1 MTIVTRDP
9 HSWFVCKDK
18 KGNTQTVYNNE
29 RYEHNYPFTFEV
41 NFADIASPQ
50 KNTVTLYNMSKEHR
64 QFYKKGMHCYVA
76 FNWGKEK
83 KILAE
88 GYITK
93 IDIPT
98 SDGVTESQQITFT
111 EGTDYNNVKAR
122 TLKVAKKKTV
132 NKTKKAK
139 VTTAGKW
146 VDKVEHYKSKET
158 YKRGPK
164 KGRTHEVGHIRH
176 KKVWQKA
183 TTKTK
188 RVKYKA
194 TETKYVNKTF
204 PKKTDYKTIIKG
216 VASQAKIKI
225 AKIDLAK
232 NPKVKRPFT
241 AKGKP
246 LNLIKKLVADTGS
259 KMLYERGK
267 LVIINPKTA
276 KRSWFVIDDQ
286 DLIQPPSYNEDSDN
300 GKGEGTWEI
309 NVPLVPEIT
318 TQTGIIMKS
327 KYLKGKYYVKAG
339 QHTFDG
345 ENPQTQCSLASL

>member
-1 MTIVTRDP
+1 MTVVTKDP

-50 KNTVTLYNMSKEHR
+50 KNTVTIYNMSKEHR
-64 QFYKKGMHCYVA
+64 QFYKKGMYCYVA
-76 FNWGKEK
+76 FNWGPEK

-93 IDIPT
+93 IDVPT

-111 EGTDYNNVKAR
+111 EGTDYNNFKAR

-132 NKTKKAK
+132 NKTKKVK
-139 VTTAGKW
+139 VTTQGK
-146 VDKVEHYKSKET
+146 
-158 YKRGPK
+158 
-164 KGRTHEVGHIRH
+164 
-176 KKVWQKA
+176 KA

-188 RVKYKA
+188 RAKYKA
-194 TETKYVNKTF
+194 TETMYVNKTF
-204 PKKTDYKTIIKG
+204 PKHTNYKTLIRGI
-216 VASQAKIKI
+216 ASQAKIKI

-300 GKGEGTWEI
+300 DKGEGTWEI

>member
-1 MTIVTRDP
+1 MSIVTKNP

-29 RYEHNYPFTFEV
+29 RYEHNYPFSFEV

-64 QFYKKGMHCYVA
+64 QFYKKGMYCYVA
-76 FNWGKEK
+76 FNWGPEK
-83 KILAE
+83 KILSE

-111 EGTDYNNVKAR
+111 EGTDYSNVKAR
-122 TLKVAKKKTV
+122 TLKVAKKK
-132 NKTKKAK
+132 
-139 VTTAGKW
+139 
-146 VDKVEHYKSKET
+146 
-158 YKRGPK
+158 
-164 KGRTHEVGHIRH
+164 
-176 KKVWQKA
+176 KA
-183 TTKTK
+183 TTKKK
-188 RVKYKA
+188 RAKYKA

-204 PKKTDYKTIIKG
+204 PKKTDYKTIIKS

-246 LNLIKKLVADTGS
+246 LSLIQKLVKETGS

-300 GKGEGTWEI
+300 DKGEGTWEI

-327 KYLKGKYYVKAG
+327 KYLKGRYYVKAG

>member
-139 VTTAGKW
+139 VA
-146 VDKVEHYKSKET
+146 
-158 YKRGPK
+158 P
-164 KGRTHEVGHIRH
+164 
-176 KKVWQKA
+176 
-183 TTKTK
+183 
-188 RVKYKA
+188 
-194 TETKYVNKTF
+194 ETKYVNKTF

>member
-1 MTIVTRDP
+1 MTIVTKDP

-122 TLKVAKKKTV
+122 TLKVTKKKTV

-139 VTTAGKW
+139 V
-146 VDKVEHYKSKET
+146 
-158 YKRGPK
+158 
-164 KGRTHEVGHIRH
+164 
-176 KKVWQKA
+176 WQKA
-183 TTKTK
+183 TTKEK

>member
-1 MTIVTRDP
+1 MAIVTKDP

-29 RYEHNYPFTFEV
+29 RYEHNYPFGFEV

-50 KNTVTLYNMSKEHR
+50 KNTVTIYNMSKEHR

-76 FNWGKEK
+76 FNWGPEK

-132 NKTKKAK
+132 NKTKRA
-139 VTTAGKW
+139 
-146 VDKVEHYKSKET
+146 
-158 YKRGPK
+158 
-164 KGRTHEVGHIRH
+164 
-176 KKVWQKA
+176 
-183 TTKTK
+183 
-188 RVKYKA
+188 KYKA

-204 PKKTDYKTIIKG
+204 PKHTDYKTLIRGI
-216 VASQAKIKI
+216 ASQAKIKI

-232 NPKVKRPFT
+232 NPKIKRPFT

-246 LNLIKKLVADTGS
+246 LSLIQKLVKETGS

-327 KYLKGKYYVKAG
+327 KYLKGRYYVKAG

>member
-1 MTIVTRDP
+1 MAIVTKDP

-29 RYEHNYPFTFEV
+29 RYEHNYPFGFEV

-50 KNTVTLYNMSKEHR
+50 KNTVTIYNMSKEHR
-64 QFYKKGMHCYVA
+64 QFYKKGMYCYVA
-76 FNWGKEK
+76 FNWGPEK

-122 TLKVAKKKTV
+122 TLKVAKK
-132 NKTKKAK
+132 
-139 VTTAGKW
+139 
-146 VDKVEHYKSKET
+146 
-158 YKRGPK
+158 
-164 KGRTHEVGHIRH
+164 RT
-176 KKVWQKA
+176 
-183 TTKTK
+183 
-188 RVKYKA
+188 KYKA

-216 VASQAKIKI
+216 VASQAKIRI

-246 LNLIKKLVADTGS
+246 LSLIQKLVKETGS

-300 GKGEGTWEI
+300 DKGEGTWEI

>member
-1 MTIVTRDP
+1 MTVVTKDP

-132 NKTKKAK
+132 NKTKKVK
-139 VTTAGKW
+139 VTTA
-146 VDKVEHYKSKET
+146 
-158 YKRGPK
+158 
-164 KGRTHEVGHIRH
+164 
-176 KKVWQKA
+176 
-183 TTKTK
+183 KTK

-204 PKKTDYKTIIKG
+204 PKKTHYKTIIKS

-300 GKGEGTWEI
+300 DKGEGTWEI

>member
-1 MTIVTRDP
+1 MAIVTKDP

-29 RYEHNYPFTFEV
+29 RYEHNYPFSFEV

-50 KNTVTLYNMSKEHR
+50 KNTVTIYNMSKEHR

-76 FNWGKEK
+76 FNWGPEK

-122 TLKVAKKKTV
+122 TLKVAKKK
-132 NKTKKAK
+132 
-139 VTTAGKW
+139 
-146 VDKVEHYKSKET
+146 
-158 YKRGPK
+158 
-164 KGRTHEVGHIRH
+164 
-176 KKVWQKA
+176 KA
-183 TTKTK
+183 TTKKK
-188 RVKYKA
+188 RAKYKA

-286 DLIQPPSYNEDSDN
+286 DLIQPPSYNEDSDSS
-300 GKGEGTWEI
+300 KGEGTWEI

>member
-1 MTIVTRDP
+1 M
-9 HSWFVCKDK
+9 
-18 KGNTQTVYNNE
+18 
-29 RYEHNYPFTFEV
+29 
-41 NFADIASPQ
+41 
-50 KNTVTLYNMSKEHR
+50 
-64 QFYKKGMHCYVA
+64 
-76 FNWGKEK
+76 
-83 KILAE
+83 
-88 GYITK
+88 
-93 IDIPT
+93 
-98 SDGVTESQQITFT
+98 
-111 EGTDYNNVKAR
+111 
-122 TLKVAKKKTV
+122 
-132 NKTKKAK
+132 
-139 VTTAGKW
+139 
-146 VDKVEHYKSKET
+146 
-158 YKRGPK
+158 
-164 KGRTHEVGHIRH
+164 
-176 KKVWQKA
+176 
-183 TTKTK
+183 
-188 RVKYKA
+188 
-194 TETKYVNKTF
+194 NKTF

>member
-1 MTIVTRDP
+1 MAIVTKDP

-29 RYEHNYPFTFEV
+29 RYEHNYPFGFEV

-50 KNTVTLYNMSKEHR
+50 KNTVTIYNMSKEHR
-64 QFYKKGMHCYVA
+64 QFYKKGMYCYVA
-76 FNWGKEK
+76 FNWGPEK

-122 TLKVAKKKTV
+122 TLKVAKKEKV
-132 NKTKKAK
+132 NHTKK
-139 VTTAGKW
+139 
-146 VDKVEHYKSKET
+146 
-158 YKRGPK
+158 KR
-164 KGRTHEVGHIRH
+164 
-176 KKVWQKA
+176 A
-183 TTKTK
+183 
-188 RVKYKA
+188 KYKP
-194 TETKYVNKTF
+194 TKIKYVNKTF
-204 PKKTDYKTIIKG
+204 PKKTHYKTIIKG

-246 LNLIKKLVADTGS
+246 LSLIQKLVKDTGS

-300 GKGEGTWEI
+300 DKGKGTWEI

-345 ENPQTQCSLASL
+345 ESPQTQCSLASL

>member
-1 MTIVTRDP
+1 MPIVTKDP
-9 HSWFVCKDK
+9 HSWFVCTNKS
-18 KGNTQTVYNNE
+18 GQTQTVYNDE
-29 RYEHNYPFTFEV
+29 RYEHNYPFGFEV

-64 QFYKKGMHCYVA
+64 QFYKKGQHCYVA
-76 FNWGKEK
+76 FNWGPEK

-122 TLKVAKKKTV
+122 TLKVKKKKTV
-132 NKTKKAK
+132 NKAK
-139 VTTAGKW
+139 EVSVTTPGKW
-146 VDKVEHYKSKET
+146 VDKAEHYKSKET

-164 KGRTHEVGHIRH
+164 KGQTHEVGHIRY

-183 TTKTK
+183 TTKK
-188 RVKYKA
+188 RRAKYKA
-194 TETKYVNKTF
+194 TETKYVNKTY
-204 PKKTDYKTIIKG
+204 PKGTDYKTLIKG
-216 VASQAKIKI
+216 IASQAKIKI
-225 AKIDLAK
+225 AKIELAK
-232 NPKVKRPFT
+232 NPKVKRPYT

-246 LNLIKKLVADTGS
+246 LTLIQKLVKDTKS

-267 LVIINPKTA
+267 LVIIDPKNA

-300 GKGEGTWEI
+300 DNGSGTWEI

-327 KYLKGKYYVKAG
+327 KYLEGRFYVKAG

>member
-1 MTIVTRDP
+1 MAIVTRDP

-29 RYEHNYPFTFEV
+29 RYEHNYPFSFEV

-50 KNTVTLYNMSKEHR
+50 KNTVTIYNMSKEHR

-76 FNWGKEK
+76 FNWGPEK

-122 TLKVAKKKTV
+122 TLKVAKKK
-132 NKTKKAK
+132 
-139 VTTAGKW
+139 
-146 VDKVEHYKSKET
+146 
-158 YKRGPK
+158 
-164 KGRTHEVGHIRH
+164 
-176 KKVWQKA
+176 KA
-183 TTKTK
+183 TTKKK
-188 RVKYKA
+188 RAKYKA

-286 DLIQPPSYNEDSDN
+286 DLIQPPSYNEDSDSS
-300 GKGEGTWEI
+300 KGEGTWEI

>member
-1 MTIVTRDP
+1 MAIVTKDP

-18 KGNTQTVYNNE
+18 KGNTQTVYNDE
-29 RYEHNYPFTFEV
+29 RYEHNYPFGFEV

-122 TLKVAKKKTV
+122 TLKVAKKK
-132 NKTKKAK
+132 
-139 VTTAGKW
+139 
-146 VDKVEHYKSKET
+146 
-158 YKRGPK
+158 
-164 KGRTHEVGHIRH
+164 
-176 KKVWQKA
+176 A
-183 TTKTK
+183 TTKKK
-188 RVKYKA
+188 RVKTK
-194 TETKYVNKTF
+194 ETKYVNKTF
-204 PKKTDYKTIIKG
+204 PKHTNYKTLIRG

-246 LNLIKKLVADTGS
+246 LSLIQKLVKETGS

-345 ENPQTQCSLASL
+345 ESPQTQCSLASL

>member
-1 MTIVTRDP
+1 M
-9 HSWFVCKDK
+9 
-18 KGNTQTVYNNE
+18 
-29 RYEHNYPFTFEV
+29 
-41 NFADIASPQ
+41 
-50 KNTVTLYNMSKEHR
+50 
-64 QFYKKGMHCYVA
+64 
-76 FNWGKEK
+76 
-83 KILAE
+83 
-88 GYITK
+88 
-93 IDIPT
+93 
-98 SDGVTESQQITFT
+98 
-111 EGTDYNNVKAR
+111 
-122 TLKVAKKKTV
+122 
-132 NKTKKAK
+132 
-139 VTTAGKW
+139 
-146 VDKVEHYKSKET
+146 
-158 YKRGPK
+158 
-164 KGRTHEVGHIRH
+164 
-176 KKVWQKA
+176 
-183 TTKTK
+183 
-188 RVKYKA
+188 
-194 TETKYVNKTF
+194 
-204 PKKTDYKTIIKG
+204 
-216 VASQAKIKI
+216 ASQAKIKI

-267 LVIINPKTA
+267 LVIIIPKTA

>member
-1 MTIVTRDP
+1 MAIVTRDP

-132 NKTKKAK
+132 NKTKK
-139 VTTAGKW
+139 
-146 VDKVEHYKSKET
+146 
-158 YKRGPK
+158 
-164 KGRTHEVGHIRH
+164 
-176 KKVWQKA
+176 VWQKA
-183 TTKTK
+183 TTKKK

-216 VASQAKIKI
+216 LASQAKIKI

-300 GKGEGTWEI
+300 DKGEGTWEI

>member
-1 MTIVTRDP
+1 MTIVTKDP

-29 RYEHNYPFTFEV
+29 RYEHNYPFSFEV

-64 QFYKKGMHCYVA
+64 QFYKKGMYCYVA
-76 FNWGKEK
+76 FNWGPEK
-83 KILAE
+83 KILSE

-122 TLKVAKKKTV
+122 TLKVAKKK
-132 NKTKKAK
+132 
-139 VTTAGKW
+139 
-146 VDKVEHYKSKET
+146 
-158 YKRGPK
+158 
-164 KGRTHEVGHIRH
+164 
-176 KKVWQKA
+176 KA
-183 TTKTK
+183 TTKKK
-188 RVKYKA
+188 RAKYKA

-225 AKIDLAK
+225 AKIGLAK

>member
-1 MTIVTRDP
+1 MTIVTKDP

-64 QFYKKGMHCYVA
+64 QFYKKGMYCYVA
-76 FNWGKEK
+76 FNWGPEK
-83 KILAE
+83 KILSE

-132 NKTKKAK
+132 NKTKKVK
-139 VTTAGKW
+139 VTTA
-146 VDKVEHYKSKET
+146 
-158 YKRGPK
+158 
-164 KGRTHEVGHIRH
+164 
-176 KKVWQKA
+176 
-183 TTKTK
+183 KTK

-204 PKKTDYKTIIKG
+204 PKKTHYKTIIKS

-300 GKGEGTWEI
+300 DKGEGTWEI

>member
-1 MTIVTRDP
+1 MTVVTKDP

-132 NKTKKAK
+132 NKTKKVK
-139 VTTAGKW
+139 VTTA
-146 VDKVEHYKSKET
+146 
-158 YKRGPK
+158 
-164 KGRTHEVGHIRH
+164 
-176 KKVWQKA
+176 
-183 TTKTK
+183 KTK

-300 GKGEGTWEI
+300 DKGEGTWEI